1 MVLGKTRLQSLI
13 SKSENIVSVF
23 EKTKSDL
30 MKVSDEIDKEAL
42 DRLDQI
48 EVLKSE
54 LDILNGQLIKNE
66 KVILNIDKFFE

>member
-1 MVLGKTRLQSLI
+1 MVLGKTKLQSLI